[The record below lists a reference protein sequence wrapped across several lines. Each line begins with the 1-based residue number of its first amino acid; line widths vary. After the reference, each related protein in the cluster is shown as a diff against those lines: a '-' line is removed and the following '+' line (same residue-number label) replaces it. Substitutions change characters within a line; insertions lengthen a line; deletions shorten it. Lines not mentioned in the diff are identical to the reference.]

1 MNTLTSELEALIAQL
16 NTALATK
23 NIALYDALMVDDP
36 SCTVVGTGRNEFNI
50 GLAQVRAQAQRD
62 WAAFESLSFN
72 WTVRS
77 ANSAGDVAWAACD
90 GLAVVGVGGQ
100 RIETPMRMTLVAQK
114 VHGAYRVA
122 QAHVSVPDMSGQS

>member
-23 NIALYDALMVDDP
+23 NTALYDALMVDDP
-36 SCTVVGTGRNEFNI
+36 GCTVIGTGLNEFNI
-50 GLAQVRAQAQRD
+50 GLAQIRAQALRD

-72 WTVRS
+72 MTVRS

-90 GLAVVGVGGQ
+90 GLAVISVGGQ
-100 RIETPMRMTLVAQK
+100 RLETPDRKCV
-114 VHGAYRVA
+114 G
-122 QAHVSVPDMSGQS
+122 